1 MVPSRSRGRR
11 LIALFVAA
19 AFLFQDENI
28 YEDGADPAPGFCRRS
43 EISSKALIYSPA
55 G

>member
-19 AFLFQDENI
+19 AFPFQDENI
-28 YEDGADPAPGFCRRS
+28 YEISYDTALAFCRGS
-43 EISSKALIYSPA
+43 DISSEALIYSPV